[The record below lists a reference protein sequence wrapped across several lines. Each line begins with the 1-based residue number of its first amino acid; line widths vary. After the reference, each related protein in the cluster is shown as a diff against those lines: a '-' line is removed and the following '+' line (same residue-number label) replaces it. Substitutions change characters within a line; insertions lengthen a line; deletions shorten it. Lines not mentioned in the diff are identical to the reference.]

1 MVRTRFAP
9 SPTGYLHLGGART
22 ALFCWAYAKRHGGTF
37 ILRIEDTDRERST
50 RESVTAILDAMKWL
64 ELDYEGPHSQMDRL
78 ERYRA
83 VAEELIKKDQAYYCY
98 ASREELDALREQQ
111 RARGEKPRYDG
122 RWRPENAK
130 RAGLK
135 APPGAA
141 PVVRFRN
148 PDAGEVTFND
158 LVKGP
163 ITVAN
168 SELDDL
174 VLLRADG
181 IPTYN
186 FGVVVDDIDMTITHV
201 IRGDDHV
208 NNTPRQINIYR
219 ALGATLPKF
228 AHVPMILG
236 TDGERL
242 SKRHGA
248 VSVMQYRDDGYLP
261 EALVNYLARLG
272 WSHGDEE
279 MFSREQLVS
288 WFDLEHI
295 SQSPARFDPG
305 KLAWLNAQY
314 LKSADEARLAA
325 LAAPFLARDGC
336 DLAKGPPLG
345 RVIALLKERANTIE
359 ELADAAVYFYRA
371 LEPSE
376 ALRKQHYTAD
386 VEPALKD
393 LRERLA
399 KIEWKRE
406 SISEAL
412 KGVVAAHKLKLPK
425 IAMPLRVMVTGEA
438 QTPSVDAVLELIGR
452 NEVLRRMSAQLEKFT
467 AP

>member
-1 MVRTRFAP
+1 VVRTRFAP
-9 SPTGYLHLGGART
+9 SPTGYLHIGGART
-22 ALFCWAYAKRHGGTF
+22 ALFCWAYTKRQGGTF

-50 RESVTAILDAMKWL
+50 RESVMAILEAMQWL
-64 ELDYEGPHSQMDRL
+64 GLDYEGPYSQMDRL

-83 VAEELIKKDQAYYCY
+83 VAEELIRKNQAYYCY

-122 RWRPENAK
+122 RWRPENAQ

-135 APPGAA
+135 PPAGAA

-148 PDAGEVTFND
+148 PEEGEVTFND

-168 SELDDL
+168 NELDDL

-186 FGVVVDDIDMTITHV
+186 FGVVVDDIDMEITHV

-219 ALGATLPKF
+219 ALGATLPRF

-236 TDGERL
+236 ADGERL

-248 VSVMQYRDDGYLP
+248 VSVTQYRDDGYLP

-279 MFSREQLVS
+279 MFSREQLVA

-295 SQSPARFDPG
+295 SQSPARFNPE

-314 LKSADEARLAA
+314 LKGADDARLAA
-325 LAAPFLARDGC
+325 LAGPFLLRDGC
-336 DLAKGPPLG
+336 DTGKGPALAK
-345 RVIALLKERANTIE
+345 VVALLKERANTIE
-359 ELADAAVYFYRA
+359 ELADAAVYFYRP

-376 ALRKQHYTAD
+376 ELRKQHYT
-386 VEPALKD
+386 VEIKPALAE
-393 LRERLA
+393 LRDRLA

-412 KGVVAAHKLKLPK
+412 KAVVASRKLKLPQ

-438 QTPSVDAVLELIGR
+438 QTPSIDATLELIGR
-452 NEVLRRMSAQLEKFT
+452 DEVLARMERQLQAFPE
-467 AP
+467 